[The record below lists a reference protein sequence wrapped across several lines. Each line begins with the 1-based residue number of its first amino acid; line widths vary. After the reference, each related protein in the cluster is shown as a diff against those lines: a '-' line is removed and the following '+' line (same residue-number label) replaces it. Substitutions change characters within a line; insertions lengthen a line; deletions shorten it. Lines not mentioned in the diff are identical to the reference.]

1 MGAYIGNRWYEV
13 PELQAYVNELTK
25 ERDAYKK
32 ELEAVLRKAAT
43 CVRGEGYDCSLCP
56 NNYLKLERCP
66 SGLSQYEAK
75 LRLEELAKEK

>member
-1 MGAYIGNRWYEV
+1 MGVYINGVWYEP
-13 PELQAYVNELTK
+13 PEIQAYVNELTK

-32 ELEAVLRKAAT
+32 ELTDVLRKAAT

-66 SGLSQYEAK
+66 SGISQYEAK
-75 LRLEELAKEK
+75 LRLEELVKEK

>member
-32 ELEAVLRKAAT
+32 ELIDTLRKAAA
-43 CVRGEGYDCSLCP
+43 CVKGEDYDCSLCP
-56 NNYLKLERCP
+56 YYYQKLEQCP
-66 SGLSQYEAK
+66 SALSQYAAK
-75 LRLEELAKEK
+75 LRLEELVKEK